1 MTKQMTR
8 EEIKA
13 AKRAANVALT
23 AEIRSLVAAGND
35 DKAIALVA
43 DKPASWLQIVTD
55 AKAARDAKADKAAA
69 KAAAEAEAAA
79 APVVAAVVAPAPA
92 PAPANDVEAI
102 VAAAVA
108 KAVAE
113 ALAAVSAAPAPVV
126 AAPVAAAPVANVFD
140 LPNENAANVAK
151 GLGRKIAGKVDR
163 VLASGDTAA
172 ALQALQDARQC
183 AAWCSAARSGEADKA
198 TADRLASAER
208 SYDKAAARL
217 NAALGGQ

>member
-1 MTKQMTR
+1 MTKQLTR

-13 AKRAANVALT
+13 AKREANQALMVT
-23 AEIRSLVAAGND
+23 LRDLVAAGRD
-35 DKAIALVA
+35 DEALAKAKA
-43 DKPASWLQIVTD
+43 KGGASWIDVVSNAVERRN
-55 AKAARDAKADKAAA
+55 AKAAKAAA
-69 KAAAEAEAAA
+69 KAAEAAEAAPVAAPVAAVAA
-79 APVVAAVVAPAPA
+79 APVADPTVAALLDQVAALT
-92 PAPANDVEAI
+92 
-102 VAAAVA
+102 AAVA
-108 KAVAE
+108 
-113 ALAAVSAAPAPVV
+113 ALSGTAAAPVV

>member
-113 ALAAVSAAPAPVV
+113 ALAAVSAAPAPV
-126 AAPVAAAPVANVFD
+126 AAAPVANVFD

-198 TADRLASAER
+198 TADRLASAEH